1 MDTKY
6 LFYITL
12 IISIVVQ
19 VVTGIVDI
27 AAVFVKVPNIYS
39 IIRQLLILELVVQF
53 IEGSFYVWLAYN
65 FTKVLNVT
73 PKRYIDWVIT
83 TPTML
88 ITLIIYLIY
97 LNKKI
102 ENKTGELEFFTLLK
116 ENSNVIIPVLILN
129 WLMLLFGY
137 LGEIRAIPVLFGVFL
152 GFIPFL
158 IYLNKKVENKTD
170 ELDFF
175 TIFKDNSNVIIP
187 VIILNWLMLLFG
199 YLGEIRTIPVLL
211 GVFLGF
217 IPFLIYYYLIYVN
230 YVTQDSNGY
239 LLFWYF
245 FFFWS
250 LYGFAAVLPYNF
262 KNSLYN
268 ILDLFA
274 KNFFGIFLSYIIIS
288 GNY

>member
-6 LFYITL
+6 LFYVTL
-12 IISIVVQ
+12 IISIIVQ
-19 VVTGIVDI
+19 FITGVIEFG
-27 AAVFVKVPNIYS
+27 AFFVKVPSVYS
-39 IIRQLLILELVVQF
+39 IIRQLLLIELVVQF

-88 ITLIIYLIY
+88 ITLIMYLIF
-97 LNKKI
+97 LNKKV
-102 ENKTGELEFFTLLK
+102 ENKTGEMEFFTLFK
-116 ENSNVIIPVLILN
+116 ENSNIIIPVLILN

-137 LGEIRAIPVLFGVFL
+137 LGEIRA
-152 GFIPFL
+152 
-158 IYLNKKVENKTD
+158 
-170 ELDFF
+170 
-175 TIFKDNSNVIIP
+175 
-187 VIILNWLMLLFG
+187 
-199 YLGEIRTIPVLL
+199 IPVLL

-230 YVTQDSNGY
+230 YVTENTSGY
-239 LLFWYF
+239 VLFWYF

-250 LYGFAAVLPYNF
+250 LYGFVAVLPYYL
-262 KNSLYN
+262 KNALYN

-274 KNFFGIFLSYIIIS
+274 KNFFGIFLSYIIFS

>member
-12 IISIVVQ
+12 IISIIVQ
-19 VVTGIVDI
+19 VTTGII
-27 AAVFVKVPNIYS
+27 EIGAFFVTVPSIYYL
-39 IIRQLLILELVVQF
+39 IKQLLILELVVQI
-53 IEGSFYVWLAYN
+53 IEGSFYLWLAYN

-88 ITLIIYLIY
+88 ITLMLYLIY
-97 LNKKI
+97 LNKRV
-102 ENKTGELEFFTLLK
+102 ENKTNEMEFFTLLK
-116 ENSNVIIPVLILN
+116 DNSPVIIPVVFLN

-137 LGEIRAIPVLFGVFL
+137 LAEMKI
-152 GFIPFL
+152 
-158 IYLNKKVENKTD
+158 
-170 ELDFF
+170 
-175 TIFKDNSNVIIP
+175 
-187 VIILNWLMLLFG
+187 
-199 YLGEIRTIPVLL
+199 IPVLL

-217 IPFLIYYYLIYVN
+217 IPFLIYYYMIYVN
-230 YVTQDSNGY
+230 YVTQDTSGY

-250 LYGFAAVLPYNF
+250 LYGFVAVLPYYL
-262 KNSLYN
+262 KNSFYN

-274 KNFFGIFLSYIIIS
+274 KNFFGLFLAYIIFS

>member
-1 MDTKY
+1 MDGKY
-6 LFYITL
+6 LFYVTL

-19 VVTGIVDI
+19 VVTGIIDVTAI
-27 AAVFVKVPNIYS
+27 FVKVPNIYS
-39 IIRQLLILELVVQF
+39 IIRQLLILELVVQI

-88 ITLIIYLIY
+88 VSLIVYLIY
-97 LNKKI
+97 LNKKE
-102 ENKTGELEFFTLLK
+102 ENKTNELDFLTLMK
-116 ENSNVIIPVLILN
+116 ENSNIIIPVVVLN

-158 IYLNKKVENKTD
+158 IY
-170 ELDFF
+170 
-175 TIFKDNSNVIIP
+175 
-187 VIILNWLMLLFG
+187 
-199 YLGEIRTIPVLL
+199 
-211 GVFLGF
+211 
-217 IPFLIYYYLIYVN
+217 YYLIYVN
-230 YVTQDSNGY
+230 YVTENTNGY

-250 LYGFAAVLPYNF
+250 LYGFVAVLPYYV
-262 KNSLYN
+262 KNAFYN

-274 KNFFGIFLSYIIIS
+274 KNFFGIFLSYIIFS

>member
-12 IISIVVQ
+12 VISIIVQ
-19 VVTGIVDI
+19 IVTGII
-27 AAVFVKVPNIYS
+27 EIGAFFIKVPATYLL
-39 IIRQLLILELVVQF
+39 IRQLLIIELIVQF
-53 IEGSFYVWLAYN
+53 FEGTFYVWLAYN

-83 TPTML
+83 TPSML
-88 ITLIIYLIY
+88 ITLMVYLIY
-97 LNKKI
+97 LNNSV
-102 ENKTGELEFFTLLK
+102 ENNTNTNELELFAIFKDNSTIFISILL
-116 ENSNVIIPVLILN
+116 LN

-137 LGEIRAIPVLFGVFL
+137 LGEMKI
-152 GFIPFL
+152 
-158 IYLNKKVENKTD
+158 
-170 ELDFF
+170 
-175 TIFKDNSNVIIP
+175 
-187 VIILNWLMLLFG
+187 
-199 YLGEIRTIPVLL
+199 IPVLL

-217 IPFLIYYYLIYVN
+217 IPFLLYYYMIYVN
-230 YVTQDSNGY
+230 YVNEKTPGY

-250 LYGFAAVLPYNF
+250 MYGFVAVLPYYI
-262 KNSLYN
+262 KNSFYN

-274 KNFFGIFLSYIIIS
+274 KNFFGIFLSYIIFS